1 MKVSNT
7 IGCCFVALPYGFSLR
22 QMSRYPTPFKHRIS
36 TQYQPNCH
44 GYGFKALAKQ
54 YGIRGGGPTIKY
66 WYDHWDGTAGS
77 LEPKPSTGRPSI
89 LSSREIKQ
97 YIGTLIKRKNRTPE
111 AVHYTELI
119 DTLHEKTGKEV
130 SLRTIQRYGRER
142 EGIKEKRTK
151 KRTRQ
156 ERKCI
161 YIL

>member
-1 MKVSNT
+1 
-7 IGCCFVALPYGFSLR
+7 
-22 QMSRYPTPFKHRIS
+22 MSRYPTHFKHSIL
-36 TQYQPNCH
+36 THYQPNCR
-44 GYGFKALAKQ
+44 GNGFEALAKQ
-54 YGIRGGGPTIKY
+54 FGIKGGGRTIKY
-66 WYDHWDGTAGS
+66 WYDRWDGSAGS

-89 LSSREIKQ
+89 LSSSEISQ
-97 YIGTLIKRKNRTPE
+97 YIGTPIKRKNRKPE

-119 DTLHEKTGKEV
+119 DTVQEKTGKEV

-161 YIL
+161 YKRHKR